1 MRPVLLQRVLV
12 RKLLRDLWGLRG
24 QMFAIAMVLASG
36 VSAYV
41 GLITTHDALL
51 RTQNAFYRDYGFADV
66 FVSLKRAPEHLADRV
81 RGIPGVDRAE
91 TRVMAQANLD
101 VPGFRD
107 PATAL
112 LVSIPD
118 GRQPQLNRLF
128 LAEGRL
134 PRPRA
139 GDEVVIA
146 QSFAQAHGLH
156 PGNRLTAVINGRRQ
170 DLMVVGVGLSPEFIY
185 QIKPGDILPDFSR
198 YAVMWMNRRPL
209 ATAYDM
215 DGAFNSV
222 VLRVRP
228 GADEQNVVDR
238 LDNLVDPYGGLGAHT
253 RKYQISNRYLA
264 NEMHELGTLTN
275 TVPFIFL
282 AVAAF
287 LLNVVVT
294 RLIRNQREQIG
305 VLKAFGYT
313 NLAVALHFT
322 AMVMVVAALGAAL
335 GTMLGLW
342 IGHAMSAVYRDI
354 FRFPFLLYRLDPG
367 TVAVGVAATLGAA
380 LLGTLGAVRRA
391 ARLPPAEAMRP
402 EPPPIYRE
410 TLLERTGL
418 RNLLDQSS
426 RMIVRHLE
434 RQPIKA
440 LLSVIG
446 IAAAIG
452 IMMLGRFGGDSIR
465 YMMDIQF
472 NVAQH
477 EDMTATFTDPTDREA
492 LYSLK
497 RTRGIRDAEP
507 FRGVPV
513 ELINGYRSYRTEV
526 LGFQPGNPLHR
537 LLDKSLRPIRVPPAG
552 IVLTDYLGELLHLR
566 VGDKVTV
573 RVLEG
578 ARPRLEV
585 PVAGFANEYLGAQGY
600 MRLDALNR
608 LLQEGQA
615 ISGAY
620 LAVGK
625 ADENAVARRLQDMP
639 RVAAVSLR
647 ERSMESFNAS
657 IGEIMNAFALIS
669 SILASTIAFGVVY
682 NSARIALSERSR
694 ELASLRVLGYSR
706 AEVAYILLGELAV
719 LTLAAIVPG
728 FLIGRGLCW
737 GLAQGFKSDLYRI
750 PLVLDST
757 TYGFAAAGVLIAAGL
772 SAVLIVHR
780 LNRLSL
786 VEALKT
792 RE

>member
-1 MRPVLLQRVLV
+1 M
-12 RKLLRDLWGLRG
+12 
-24 QMFAIAMVLASG
+24 
-36 VSAYV
+36 
-41 GLITTHDALL
+41 
-51 RTQNAFYRDYGFADV
+51 
-66 FVSLKRAPEHLADRV
+66 
-81 RGIPGVDRAE
+81 
-91 TRVMAQANLD
+91 
-101 VPGFRD
+101 
-107 PATAL
+107 
-112 LVSIPD
+112 
-118 GRQPQLNRLF
+118 
-128 LAEGRL
+128 
-134 PRPRA
+134 
-139 GDEVVIA
+139 
-146 QSFAQAHGLH
+146 
-156 PGNRLTAVINGRRQ
+156 
-170 DLMVVGVGLSPEFIY
+170 
-185 QIKPGDILPDFSR
+185 
-198 YAVMWMNRRPL
+198 
-209 ATAYDM
+209 
-215 DGAFNSV
+215 
-222 VLRVRP
+222 
-228 GADEQNVVDR
+228 
-238 LDNLVDPYGGLGAHT
+238 
-253 RKYQISNRYLA
+253 
-264 NEMHELGTLTN
+264 
-275 TVPFIFL
+275 
-282 AVAAF
+282 
-287 LLNVVVT
+287 
-294 RLIRNQREQIG
+294 
-305 VLKAFGYT
+305 
-313 NLAVALHFT
+313 
-322 AMVMVVAALGAAL
+322 
-335 GTMLGLW
+335 
-342 IGHAMSAVYRDI
+342 
-354 FRFPFLLYRLDPG
+354 
-367 TVAVGVAATLGAA
+367 
-380 LLGTLGAVRRA
+380 
-391 ARLPPAEAMRP
+391 
-402 EPPPIYRE
+402 
-410 TLLERTGL
+410 
-418 RNLLDQSS
+418 
-426 RMIVRHLE
+426 
-434 RQPIKA
+434 
-440 LLSVIG
+440 
-446 IAAAIG
+446 
-452 IMMLGRFGGDSIR
+452 
-465 YMMDIQF
+465 
-472 NVAQH
+472 
-477 EDMTATFTDPTDREA
+477 
-492 LYSLK
+492 
-497 RTRGIRDAEP
+497 
-507 FRGVPV
+507 

-537 LLDKSLRPIRVPPAG
+537 LLDKSLRPIRVPPSG

-566 VGDKVTV
+566 VGDSVTL

-757 TYGFAAAGVLIAAGL
+757 SYGFAAAGVLIAAGL